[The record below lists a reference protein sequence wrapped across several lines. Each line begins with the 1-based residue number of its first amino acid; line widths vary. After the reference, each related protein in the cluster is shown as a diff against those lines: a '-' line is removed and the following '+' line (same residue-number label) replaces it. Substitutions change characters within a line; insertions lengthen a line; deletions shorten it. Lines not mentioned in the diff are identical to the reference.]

1 MLGRAVYNQSLN
13 YMASLGVYNLIFL
26 VVAYDIHGRNN
37 ICVILVRGYRFIQR
51 ISTYTLVNKWHS

>member
-13 YMASLGVYNLIFL
+13 YIASLGVYNLVFL

-37 ICVILVRGYRFIQR
+37 IYVILIRGHRFIQR
-51 ISTYTLVNKWHS
+51 ISAYTLGNKLHS